1 MDFQH
6 PLAVVTPTLD
16 GDVLAL
22 LARSDEWFSGRQLHK
37 MLGWASEPGVRKAA
51 ERLVDQ
57 GIVVKQQVGRAKV
70 YRLNRQHVA
79 AQHVE
84 GLAGLRTAL
93 IDRLSD
99 ALDSWEEPP
108 LAGILFGSVARGE
121 ATPLSDLDLLLVRRH
136 AVDEDSPVWRQ
147 QVSSLGR
154 EAAEWTGNDARIL
167 EYGEDELGDRAV
179 ADLVGDAIEYGIELF
194 GVRRHL
200 RNLIKKGSAEWR
212 LGSRIATKG

>member
-1 MDFQH
+1 VAVDFKH

-37 MLGWASEPGVRKAA
+37 MLGRASEPGVRKAA

-70 YRLNRQHVA
+70 YRLNRQHIA
-79 AQHVE
+79 AKYVE
-84 GLAGLRTAL
+84 GLAALRTAL
-93 IDRLSD
+93 IDRLGN
-99 ALDSWEEPP
+99 ALDSWAEPP

-121 ATPLSDLDLLLVRRH
+121 ATPLSDLDLLLIRPH
-136 AVDEDSPVWRQ
+136 AVDEDSPVWQRQ
-147 QVSSLGR
+147 ISSLGR
-154 EAAEWTGNDARIL
+154 EATQWTGNDAQIL

-179 ADLVGDAIEYGIELF
+179 AGLVEDAIEQGIELR
-194 GVRRHL
+194 GSRRHL
-200 RNLIKKGSAEWR
+200 RNLVKRGSAE
-212 LGSRIATKG
+212 